1 MLILVSR
8 FERSV
13 SFGVFCEMNGLQ
25 GLKRWS
31 AATVLLGTLLLG
43 SGCASLVSNAA
54 SKFAD
59 NLSAAIANQNDPQ
72 TVKDGA
78 PAYLL
83 LLDSLIEGSPD
94 DPALLGAAAKMYASY
109 GAVFADDP
117 IRAKR
122 LTDRAHSY
130 GFKAICISFDPACS
144 WRGISYDDYV
154 ATLGG
159 LSGKHADVVYA
170 YGLAS
175 LAYIRTH
182 ADDFNAL
189 ARLPHAEA
197 LLTRYLEISDGGEQ
211 DASVY
216 VYLGVLGTIRPPALG
231 GEPEKGRAA
240 FERAI
245 ELTDGKDLSAK
256 VEFARGY
263 SRLLYK
269 RELHDELLN
278 EVMAADPNVTGYTLT
293 NVMAQ
298 DDAVK
303 LLASA
308 DDYF

>member
-1 MLILVSR
+1 
-8 FERSV
+8 
-13 SFGVFCEMNGLQ
+13 MNGIQ

-31 AATVLLGTLLLG
+31 AYAALLGTMLLS

-59 NLSAAIANQNDPQ
+59 NLSAAIVNQNDPQ
-72 TVKDGA
+72 TVRDGA

-94 DPALLGAAAKMYASY
+94 DPALLAAAANMYASY
-109 GAVFADDP
+109 GAVFAEDP

-130 GFKAICISFDPACS
+130 GYKAICISYDPACN
-144 WRGISYDDYV
+144 WQRISYDDYV

-197 LLTRYLEISDGGEQ
+197 LLTRYLEIGDGEA

-216 VYLGVLGTIRPPALG
+216 VYLGILATIRPPALG

-263 SRLLYK
+263 ARLLYE

-278 EVMAADPNVTGYTLT
+278 EVLASDPNVSGYTLT

-298 DDAVK
+298 EDAVK

>member
-1 MLILVSR
+1 
-8 FERSV
+8 
-13 SFGVFCEMNGLQ
+13 MNGLQ

-31 AATVLLGTLLLG
+31 AFAALLGMLLLS

-59 NLSAAIANQNDPQ
+59 NLSAAIVNQNDPQ
-72 TVKDGA
+72 TVRDGA

-94 DPALLGAAAKMYASY
+94 DPALLAAAANMYASY

-122 LTDRAHSY
+122 LTDRAYSY
-130 GFKAICISFDPACS
+130 GYKAICISYDPACN
-144 WRGISYDDYV
+144 WQGISYDDYV

-159 LSGKHADVVYA
+159 LTQKHADVVYA

-197 LLTRYLEISDGGEQ
+197 LLTRYLEIGDGELE
-211 DASVY
+211 ASVY
-216 VYLGVLGTIRPPALG
+216 VYLGILATIRPPALG

-245 ELTDGKDLSAK
+245 ELTDGKDLNAK
-256 VEFARGY
+256 VEFARSY
-263 SRLLYK
+263 ARLLYE
-269 RELHDELLN
+269 RELHDELLT
-278 EVMAADPNVTGYTLT
+278 EVLAADPIVSGFTLT

-298 DDAVK
+298 EDAVK

>member
-1 MLILVSR
+1 MRVWAGSS
-8 FERSV
+8 EPSG
-13 SFGVFCEMNGLQ
+13 SFGVFCGMNGLRT
-25 GLKRWS
+25 LKRWS
-31 AATVLLGTLLLG
+31 ACLVLFVTVLLS

-54 SKFAD
+54 NRFAD
-59 NLSAAIANQNDPQ
+59 NLSAAIVNQNDPQ
-72 TVKDGA
+72 TVRDGA

-94 DPALLGAAAKMYASY
+94 DPALLAAAANMYASY
-109 GAVFADDP
+109 GAVFAGDP
-117 IRAKR
+117 ERAKR
-122 LTDRAHSY
+122 LTDRARSY
-130 GFKAICISFDPACS
+130 GFKAMCISFKPACN
-144 WRGISYDDYV
+144 WRSISYDDFV
-154 ATLGG
+154 ATLAE
-159 LSGKHADVVYA
+159 LSEKHADVVYA

-182 ADDFNAL
+182 SDDFNAL

-197 LLTRYLEISDGGEQ
+197 LLTRYLEIDDGEME
-211 DASVY
+211 ASVY
-216 VYLGVLGTIRPPALG
+216 VYLGILATIRPPALG

-263 SRLLYK
+263 ARLLYE
-269 RELHDELLN
+269 RELHDELLKQ
-278 EVMAADPNVTGYTLT
+278 VLAADPNVDGFTLT

-298 DDAVK
+298 QDAVA

>member
-1 MLILVSR
+1 
-8 FERSV
+8 
-13 SFGVFCEMNGLQ
+13 MNGLQ

-31 AATVLLGTLLLG
+31 ACMVLLTMMVLS
-43 SGCASLVSNAA
+43 SGCASLVSNAT

-59 NLSAAIANQNDPQ
+59 NLSAAVANQNDPE
-72 TVKDGA
+72 TVRDGA

-94 DPALLGAAAKMYASY
+94 DPQLLAAAANMYASY

-122 LTDRAHSY
+122 LTERARSY
-130 GFKAICISFDPACS
+130 GYRAICISYEPTCS
-144 WRGISYDDYV
+144 WQGISFDDYV

-159 LSGKHADVVYA
+159 LSQKHADVVYA

-182 ADDFNAL
+182 ADDFNAI

-197 LLTRYLEISDGGEQ
+197 LLTRYLEIGDGNSE
-211 DASVY
+211 ASVY
-216 VYLGVLGTIRPPALG
+216 VYLGILATIRPPALG

-256 VEFARGY
+256 VEYARGY
-263 SRLLYK
+263 ARLLYE

-278 EVMAADPNVTGYTLT
+278 QVLAADPIVNGYTLT

-298 DDAVK
+298 DDAVD